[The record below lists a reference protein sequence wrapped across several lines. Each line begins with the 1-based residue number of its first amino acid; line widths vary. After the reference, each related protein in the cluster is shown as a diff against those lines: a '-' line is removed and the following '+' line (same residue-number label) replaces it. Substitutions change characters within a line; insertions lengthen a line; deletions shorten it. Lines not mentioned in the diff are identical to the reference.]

1 MSVSV
6 VGRPISGRLPF
17 TFQVHSGEG
26 RLTLSGFAAGLFQ
39 VGQLELIVTD
49 ASADAEPQQYQNRR
63 SQLRCLA
70 LRTTPVTLAER
81 VAAAEREL
89 AGHGV
94 TSLTARFCSGFISVC
109 GHLVDGPS
117 AAAVTFRIDL
127 ATAGRHLRALAS
139 DVRVHGYLPTPGP
152 VIADRIAAALLGATE
167 ASEFADRPRRRSLC
181 DVEVDAISA
190 ALWHVMPPAGW
201 RLPAVTDV
209 EILSLHIGASAAEVA
224 FGPAGGRS
232 GDLGVRPVTVE
243 LARAHDLMYSAD
255 DALRTGQVEEAMRGY
270 RALLAGGADQPFVI
284 ERILAVAAAR
294 PMWFIYGREV
304 ARQALGRWPQFSAGH
319 AALAAINLA
328 QGDAREA
335 AGHLA
340 RVAQLAGGDDDQAA
354 QAALASA
361 RLLRVLEPRAAT
373 PLYQLAVERDPLI
386 VEAVDALA
394 DRLVDEQRWSELAHV
409 LSLHARRA
417 EKVDV
422 ARTVALRLRL
432 AEVYAQRLGEAE
444 AARSELA
451 AAQALAPDDIA
462 VHEATATMLA
472 TSDPSAAQIAWR
484 QVARIAQ
491 TNQDRRTAGRAHAA
505 LGDLLAH
512 DDPVKANRAWQR
524 AIELDPRQSDAMIGL
539 ARASAMRGDH
549 ALAVSYYQRLREL
562 RLAPDVASRL
572 ELELARSLVA
582 LERADEA
589 RDALQRASD
598 SPETSAEAHVILS
611 EIAVRAGE
619 FERAA
624 AELDLAI
631 AELVAMAGARPTMN
645 SARWVAR
652 AAELAGVRATLFD
665 QCEQRE
671 RANADWV
678 RAYELAGQ
686 HAPAIARDAARSL
699 LSRAVVPADQFKW
712 LDAILATRPAD
723 AERAALLM
731 DRAELRST
739 EPADHVAALA
749 DIREVLALTEGEPA
763 PAQVRRRAYTL
774 QAALLAGPGDQRARA
789 AVLASLANLAE
800 RPAERVKYDIAA
812 AAAWLA
818 ANQPDAAFRHGAQAF
833 AALDDDADAPLRTDV
848 LTTFGEAAWRQ
859 RAWPEVR
866 RAYGELL
873 RLAADATTAV
883 GDATTYRYRLAI
895 AADRQGDQQVAL
907 EFLHSLDDA
916 DAASSAYAPALLL
929 LADIAERAGDAK
941 RAAAA
946 LERLGDLNDP
956 SATAAMPSARADALQ
971 RAGELYWREGLGDDA
986 VRCLEA
992 ALQLSSSHLAAFEM
1006 LETIAHAQGHL
1017 DTALAVLG
1025 RHVAATVRLP
1035 RQRKAALTRLAEIQD
1050 QLGYAEA
1057 IATHQRALEIDS
1069 LWRPSLAFMTSRA
1082 HAEARLA
1089 AEAIGL
1095 AQLASE
1101 LPSDRE
1107 LDDAMVRRERAAAVW
1122 RLGELVGT
1130 LSTTDCQ
1137 TVRGIVE
1144 PVLERAAADPE
1155 LTAEMTDRFVGAL
1168 ARLRGENPAAGSGPP
1183 DETEPSALGGDVAM
1197 PSVRITGTAEQNF
1210 DAVAAAA
1217 AAANRDR
1224 ILAAHREAPNDPA
1237 LLAALLANIGDREP
1251 DLRRDV
1257 LERAAMQATGRA
1269 QAIALYELALG
1280 SGRDKYDPIRA
1291 SALWNKAYRVDPTYP
1306 PVWLPFAEALSSA
1319 GEVELACD
1327 LYRKIAESAD
1337 YDASRRTLARERV
1350 KALQNSGSR
1359 ERSLA
1364 PEVATGAARD
1374 LRVARANDDA
1384 TSAVSFL
1391 ERAERCRAQGDLPS
1405 AVGLLEQ
1412 VVRDYPDHVGAIEKL
1427 AELHAAMGDWQVATR
1442 YLYQLVPFAPTLEER
1457 AERLYRLGEALLSN
1471 VGDVDRAD
1479 DAFLRASDLDP
1490 SHVPTLR
1497 RLLDVYWRADDPNAL
1512 VEVAQQLTAGDALR
1526 SGPLAA
1532 NSLAYALIAAAIVKD
1547 FELAVKL
1554 AAALGELAAPS
1565 VTAALAE
1572 LDDQNRRRLSLAAAT
1587 AAIAELGKTGV
1598 LNLSKLRASEPAA
1611 PSRPHRTSH

>member
-1 MSVSV
+1 MWVSV

-39 VGQLELIVTD
+39 VEQLELLVTD
-49 ASADAEPQQYQNRR
+49 ASIDAEPQQYQNRR
-63 SQLRCLA
+63 TQLRSLA
-70 LRTTPVTLAER
+70 LRTSAVTLGER
-81 VAAAEREL
+81 VAVAEREL
-89 AGHGV
+89 AGHGI
-94 TSLTARFCSGFISVC
+94 TALTARFCSGFVSVC
-109 GHLVDGPS
+109 GHVVEGPS
-117 AAAVTFRIDL
+117 AAAITFRIDL
-127 ATAGRHLRALAS
+127 AIAGRHLRALAS
-139 DVRVHGYLPTPGP
+139 EIRVHGYLPTPGP
-152 VIADRIAAALLGATE
+152 VIADRMLIALLGAEE
-167 ASEFADRPRRRSLC
+167 ASDFADRPRRRSLC
-181 DVEVDAISA
+181 DVEVDAIGA

-209 EILSLHIGASAAEVA
+209 EILSLHIGVPAAEVA
-224 FGPAGGRS
+224 FGPAGSRS
-232 GDLGVRPVTVE
+232 GDLGVRPITLE

-255 DALRTGQVEEAMRGY
+255 DALRTGQAEEAMRGY

-304 ARQALGRWPQFSAGH
+304 ARQALGRWPQFAAGH
-319 AALAAINLA
+319 SALAAINLA

-340 RVAQLAGGDDDQAA
+340 RVAQLAGSDDDQAA

-386 VEAVDALA
+386 FEAVDALA
-394 DRLVDEQRWSELAHV
+394 DRLVDEQRWLELAQL
-409 LSLHARRA
+409 LSLHAQRA

-432 AEVYAQRLGEAE
+432 AEVYAHRLGD
-444 AARSELA
+444 AASSRLELA
-451 AAQALAPDDIA
+451 AAQTLAPDDIA
-462 VHEATATMLA
+462 VHETTATMLTA
-472 TSDPSAAQIAWR
+472 SDPNAAQIAWR

-505 LGDLLAH
+505 LGDLLARE
-512 DDPVKANRAWQR
+512 DPVKANRAWQR
-524 AIELDPRQSDAMIGL
+524 AIEFDPRQSDAMIGL
-539 ARASAMRGDH
+539 ARASAASGDH
-549 ALAVSYYQRLREL
+549 AVAVNYYQRLREL

-589 RDALQRASD
+589 SDALQRASD

-611 EIAVRAGE
+611 EIAVRTGA
-619 FERAA
+619 FEAAA

-631 AELVAMAGARPTMN
+631 AELVAMANARPTAN
-645 SARWVAR
+645 SARWCAR
-652 AAELAGVRATLFD
+652 AAELAGVRAKLLD
-665 QCEQRE
+665 QCDQKE
-671 RANADWV
+671 RADADWV
-678 RAYELAGQ
+678 RAYELAAE

-699 LSRAVVPADQFKW
+699 LSRAEAPAEQLKW
-712 LDAILATRPAD
+712 LDAVLATRPPV
-723 AERAALLM
+723 AERAALLV
-731 DRAELRST
+731 DRAERHGNA
-739 EPADHVAALA
+739 PADRVAALA
-749 DIREVLALTEGEPA
+749 DLHDALALTEGEPA
-763 PAQVRRRAYTL
+763 SAQIRRRAYTL
-774 QAALLAGPGDQRARA
+774 EATLLADHGDQRARA
-789 AVLASLANLAE
+789 AVLASLASLAE
-800 RPAERVKYDIAA
+800 RSGERVKYEIAA
-812 AAAWLA
+812 ASAWLA
-818 ANQPDAAFRHGAQAF
+818 ADQPDAAFRHGAQAF
-833 AALDDDADAPLRTDV
+833 ATLDVVTDAAVRTDV

-859 RAWPEVR
+859 RAWPDVR
-866 RAYGELL
+866 RVYSELL
-873 RLAADATTAV
+873 RQVGDATSDV
-883 GDATTYRYRLAI
+883 DEATTYRYRVAI
-895 AADRQGDQQVAL
+895 AADRQGDVQFAL
-907 EFLHSLDDA
+907 ENLQALDDTHR
-916 DAASSAYAPALLL
+916 AAAAYAPALLL
-929 LADIAERAGDAK
+929 LADIAHRAGDAK
-941 RAAAA
+941 GAAAA
-946 LERLGDLNDP
+946 LERFGNRTDP
-956 SATAAMPSARADALQ
+956 STGAATPRARADAML
-971 RAGELYWREGLGDDA
+971 RAGELYWREGLADDA

-992 ALQLSSSHLAAFEM
+992 ALQLSESLVAAFEL

-1017 DTALAVLG
+1017 DMALAVLG
-1025 RHVAATVRLP
+1025 RHVAATVRYP
-1035 RQRKAALTRLAEIQD
+1035 RQRKAALTRLAELQD
-1050 QLGYAEA
+1050 QLGYSEA
-1057 IATHQRALEIDS
+1057 LATHQRALEIDS
-1069 LWRPSLAFMTSRA
+1069 LWRPSLEFLARHA
-1082 HAEARLA
+1082 HGEARHA

-1107 LDDAMVRRERAAAVW
+1107 LNGAMVRRERAAAVW

-1130 LSTTDCQ
+1130 LSATDRQ
-1137 TVRGIVE
+1137 AVRGVVE

-1155 LTAEMTDRFVGAL
+1155 LSGDTTDRFAGAL
-1168 ARLRGENPAAGSGPP
+1168 ARLRGETMTTSSGSPDHSARSTQAA
-1183 DETEPSALGGDVAM
+1183 ETAR

-1224 ILAAHREAPNDPA
+1224 IVAAHREAPNDPA
-1237 LLAALLANIGDREP
+1237 LLAALLANLGDREP

-1257 LERAAMQATGRA
+1257 LDRAATHATGRA
-1269 QAIALYELALG
+1269 QAIALHELALG

-1291 SALWNKAYRVDPTYP
+1291 SALWNKAYRVDPTYS

-1327 LYRKIAESAD
+1327 LYRKIADSSD
-1337 YDASRRTLARERV
+1337 YDAARRTLARERV

-1364 PEVATGAARD
+1364 PDVATGAARD
-1374 LRVARANDDA
+1374 LRVARANEDA
-1384 TSAVSFL
+1384 TSVASFL

-1412 VVRDYPDHVGAIEKL
+1412 LVRDYPDHVGAIEKL
-1427 AELHAAMGDWQVATR
+1427 AELHTALGDWPVATR

-1457 AERLYRLGEALLSN
+1457 AERLYRLGEALLLH

-1479 DAFLRASDLDP
+1479 DAFLRGSDLDP

-1512 VEVAQQLTAGDALR
+1512 VEVAQQLVAADALHG
-1526 SGPLAA
+1526 SPVAA
-1532 NSLAYALIAAAIVKD
+1532 NSLAHALIAAAVVKD

-1572 LDDQNRRRLSLAAAT
+1572 LDDQNRRQLSLAAAT

-1598 LNLSKLRASEPAA
+1598 LNLSKLRAPD
-1611 PSRPHRTSH
+1611 PPPQSRPHRTSN